1 MNNFLLKTQINDNPP
16 QLWRLNEPFDV
27 NSKTELTENLNYL
40 MQSHFLG
47 FESEEEL
54 QRVECIDNPM
64 GVLYFIG
71 EKVLLA
77 GDVVNQ
83 CFTRESAKADCVK
96 NFIRLPLDWQ
106 GTSEE
111 FKNFIL
117 AMPDDE
123 FNDFLAPYR
132 LSVPAFDKPTGYR
145 DTLKILRTTAED
157 VEHAKNLANI
167 FQLDPYV
174 QCLDAFD
181 FLKVHLINHVSE
193 LDNSGFS
200 VATLKDDA
208 IVFTAGAMV
217 VIYPKE
223 VHGGGPEQLNTEH
236 PTKPHQ
242 NEGKFYVNTYT
253 P

>member
-1 MNNFLLKTQINDNPP
+1 MSNFLLKTQINDNPP
-16 QLWRLNEPFDV
+16 QVWTLNESFNAGSWLEV
-27 NSKTELTENLNYL
+27 TKNLNYL
-40 MQSHFLG
+40 MLSHFLG
-47 FESEEEL
+47 FESEEEEL

-71 EKVLLA
+71 RQTLSD
-77 GDVVNQ
+77 GDIVNK
-83 CFTRESAKADCVK
+83 CFTRESAKADFVK

-123 FNDFLAPYR
+123 FNDFLAPYN
-132 LSVPAFDKPTGYR
+132 LSIPAFDKPTGYR

-181 FLKVHLINHVSE
+181 FLKVHLVNHVSE

-200 VATLKDDA
+200 IATLKDDA
-208 IVFTAGAMV
+208 IVFSAEAMIV
-217 VIYPKE
+217 ESPSPV
-223 VHGGGPEQLNTEH
+223 G
-236 PTKPHQ
+236 
-242 NEGKFYVNTYT
+242 
-253 P
+253 